1 MGPLWGG
8 KGCQGKDKSVCSLW
22 TVPGHLLQ
30 RVCHSPGRVESRGC
44 RTAGQQKFKH
54 PRGVSAQQ
62 CMSWVDL
69 DESLWS
75 WLEGGYIWLCLIFKG
90 LKRGI
95 KAYKH
100 LDPLSLLKWGK

>member
-1 MGPLWGG
+1 MLTVDSAWSPLA
-8 KGCQGKDKSVCSLW
+8 KGLSL
-22 TVPGHLLQ
+22 
-30 RVCHSPGRVESRGC
+30 PGRVESRGC
-44 RTAGQQKFKH
+44 RTAGQQEFKH

-62 CMSWVDL
+62 RMSWVDL

-75 WLEGGYIWLCLIFKG
+75 WLERRLHLALSHFQGSQERY
-90 LKRGI
+90 